1 MSIEDSRDVLTDLI
15 ETIRNMFVNYHK
27 LYCNIYRFDVVDKE
41 INKLDQSIEHNL
53 KSVNFQIRNIDIEE
67 EMKRCLIMFNK

>member
-1 MSIEDSRDVLTDLI
+1 M
-15 ETIRNMFVNYHK
+15 Y
-27 LYCNIYRFDVVDKE
+27 YNIYRFDVVDKE